1 MPVTSEVIAR
11 KPGLPALV
19 LVHGLGSAGNIW
31 KTLHAGLEDS
41 FTIYPIDLPGHGS
54 APLHAEPLD
63 PPSLARSIAAALE
76 KDHGVREFHVAGNS
90 LGGWIALEL
99 AAQFPDRVKSVTAL
113 APAGLWREGPT
124 QKLPPS
130 LLARILARISQHF
143 LKLAYNLPPLK
154 ALGYK
159 KITHLWRELSF
170 ESCKDSVIA
179 MARSVGY
186 MPMWRALRFRKFEST
201 ISESIPVSIIF
212 GDYDLTLPH
221 PRAQEREVAPQHS
234 QWIVVDNCAH
244 VIMWNYPE
252 LTVDF
257 IKKTAF
263 AS

>member
-63 PPSLARSIAAALE
+63 PPSLARSITAALE